1 MNHSRLKQ
9 TQLNLLG
16 SLEAA
21 TLSVGIHLEDG
32 IPSRMYWISGED
44 PDGNQILLWSDCTSE
59 GPRGGLNL
67 ADVLS
72 DLLEIFRLTRPPSD

>member
-1 MNHSRLKQ
+1 MTHSRLKQ
-9 TQLNLLG
+9 HQLNLLG
-16 SLEAA
+16 RLEAA
-21 TLSVGIHLEDG
+21 TLNVGLHLEEG

-44 PDGNQILLWSDCTSE
+44 DEGNQILLWSAATSE

-72 DLLEIFRLTRPPSD
+72 DLLEIFRLTRDSSD